1 MNNIKLHL
9 KKYFI
14 YDILVIIL
22 FIGIN
27 KLAIS
32 LYNDYQNNKN
42 SKNDF
47 SYYDSVLNDI
57 YIIDPTIFNFNE
69 NDIAIIEMSDLL
81 KPITNGKDTLYFGE
95 GPMTKEQDQCV
106 GYIIV
111 KKKQGKFDYDYSH
124 ICDMLDY

>member
-1 MNNIKLHL
+1 MNNTKLHL

-111 KKKQGKFDYDYSH
+111 KKKQDKFDYDYSH